1 MFYSFSNSFRLL
13 LHTLA
18 LTLNGLIRSWSPQ
31 RISSPDC
38 RWKRDFWY
46 PKASLDHPDSNVRMP
61 QTPRYKFWFGSRWI
75 FLKVFKFGSKVS
87 LRFLNLGVGFQEM
100 SLIALIVY
108 LRPSRAFVLDCVNRT
123 WGSQVL
129 REQLDALHPTVY
141 CWGHCTC
148 QSGTELNAASDSIF
162 PSCISGSCCGTVVA
176 LRYFTTWWITFWSTI
191 PGADV
196 QWKWLLHV

>member
-75 FLKVFKFGSKVS
+75 FFRCSNLDPKSLYVFWIWALVFKKWALLRLLCIWGLVELLFWIVSTGREGLKFWENSLMHCIPQFTAEATVHVS
-87 LRFLNLGVGFQEM
+87 LG
-100 SLIALIVY
+100 
-108 LRPSRAFVLDCVNRT
+108 
-123 WGSQVL
+123 
-129 REQLDALHPTVY
+129 
-141 CWGHCTC
+141 
-148 QSGTELNAASDSIF
+148 QSSMLPVIQ
-162 PSCISGSCCGTVVA
+162 
-176 LRYFTTWWITFWSTI
+176 YFHL
-191 PGADV
+191 A
-196 QWKWLLHV
+196 